1 MTIRNLA
8 RAFRPRS
15 VAVIGA
21 TTREGAVG
29 RVVLRNLVNAGFAGP
44 VWPVNPKH
52 RTIDAMPCFASVAE
66 LPEAPDLAVIVTPP
80 ATVPRLI
87 AELGARGTRAAVVIS
102 AGLTKENGLRQAML
116 DAARPHLLR
125 VIGPNTLGLIVPP
138 VALDA
143 SFAHRMPAKGRLALL
158 SQSGAIVAA
167 LIDWAAARGI
177 GFSHVVSLGDMA
189 DVDTGDGL
197 DWLASDLDTRAVL
210 MYLEAIQQPRKFMTA
225 ARAASRVKPVVAI
238 KAGRHAQAA
247 QAAATHTGALAGSD
261 RVADA
266 ALRRCGVLRVRDLD
280 ELFAAAATLARYRPL
295 ERARVGIV
303 TNGGGAGVLAVDRL
317 LDHGGELAT
326 LSNETIAALDQALPP
341 TWSRANPVDIIGDA
355 PPDRYRAA
363 IAAVAA
369 DPNVDVLL
377 VMNCPT
383 AMASSLDAAQALASL
398 VKDGHVGEHVGEH
411 AHGKPVIAAWL
422 GEATAAAAREHLE
435 AAGIACHG
443 DPGDAARTVAWLD
456 DWSKARRVLLRV
468 PEHTSADIAGKR
480 TDAAAVFARVA
491 AEQRRM
497 LTEVEAKTVL
507 AAYGVPVPA
516 TTIAADADAA
526 ERAARALF
534 DAGHKKVVV
543 KLLSRTV
550 SHKSD
555 LGGVVLD
562 LETPQ
567 AAREAALGIAT
578 RFAAARPSEALD
590 GFAVQPMV
598 VKKRAHELI
607 VGVTRDR
614 IFGPAIL
621 FGAGG
626 IAVEVLDDTA
636 IGLPPLDDVLGG
648 DLIDATRIGRL
659 LVGYRDRP
667 PADRGGV
674 LKAINAVSA
683 LVVDFPCIAA
693 MDINPLLADESG
705 VIALDARIEI
715 DPARVNEPGPN
726 ADLAIRPWPADWQRE
741 HVAKAT
747 RDGAA
752 SATSDTASA
761 AAATRYDL
769 RPIKPQDV
777 GLYQAF
783 FARTT
788 PDDIRLRFLSPR
800 RSFSDDEILRMTQ
813 LDYARE
819 MAFVALAPDGSLAGV
834 SRLACDPDDQEAEYA
849 VLVRSDQQG
858 HGLGRALMNLLLD
871 YARAKGVARIVGHVL
886 AENDAMLAMCRSFGF
901 TVAIDPSDPGVRH
914 VELVLSRP

>member
-1 MTIRNLA
+1 MTIRNLS
-8 RAFRPRS
+8 RAFHPRS

-21 TTREGAVG
+21 TTRDGAVG
-29 RVVLRNLVNAGFAGP
+29 RVVLRNLLNAGFAGP
-44 VWPVNPKH
+44 VWPVNPKY
-52 RTIDAMPCFASVAE
+52 RSIDGLPCFSTVAE

-80 ATVPRLI
+80 ATVPGLI
-87 AELGARGTRAAVVIS
+87 AELGERGTRAAVVIS

-125 VIGPNTLGLIVPP
+125 VIGPNTLGLLVPP

-143 SFAHRMPAKGRLALL
+143 SFAHRMPAKGSLALL
-158 SQSGAIVAA
+158 SQSGAIVAS

-197 DWLASDLDTRAVL
+197 DWLASDLDARAVL
-210 MYLEAIQQPRKFMTA
+210 MYLETIQQPRKFMTA

-238 KAGRHAQAA
+238 KAGRHPQAA
-247 QAAATHTGALAGSD
+247 QAAATHTGALAGGD

-266 ALRRCGVLRVRDLD
+266 ALRRCGVLRVKDLD

-317 LDHGGELAT
+317 IDYGGELAT
-326 LSNETIAALDQALPP
+326 LSSETIAALDQTLPP

-363 IAAVAA
+363 ITAVASDA
-369 DPNVDVLL
+369 NVDVLL

-383 AMASSLDAAQALASL
+383 AMASSLDAAQAVASL
-398 VKDGHVGEHVGEH
+398 VKNGRVGGQ
-411 AHGKPVIAAWL
+411 ADGKPVVAAWL
-422 GEATAAAAREHLE
+422 GEATAGAARDHLE

-456 DWSKARRVLLRV
+456 DWSKARRLLLRV

-480 TDAAAVFARVA
+480 ADAAAVFACVA
-491 AEQRRM
+491 AEHRRM

-507 AAYGVPVPA
+507 AAYGVPVPS
-516 TTIAADADAA
+516 TTVAADADAA
-526 ERAARALF
+526 ERAARVLF
-534 DAGHKKVVV
+534 DAGHAKVVV
-543 KLLSRTV
+543 KMHSRTV

-562 LETPQ
+562 LETPR
-567 AAREAALGIAT
+567 AAREAALGIAM
-578 RFAAARPSEALD
+578 RFAAAKPGETLD
-590 GFAVQPMV
+590 GFAVQPMI

-626 IAVEVLDDTA
+626 TAVEILDDTA

-659 LVGYRDRP
+659 LAGYRDRP
-667 PADRGGV
+667 PADRIGV
-674 LKAINAVSA
+674 LQAINAVSA
-683 LVVDFPCIAA
+683 LVVDFPCIVA

-715 DPARVNEPGPN
+715 EPARVDEPGPN
-726 ADLAIRPWPADWQRE
+726 PDLAIRPWPADWQRE
-741 HVAKAT
+741 HVPAGA
-747 RDGAA
+747 REGAA
-752 SATSDTASA
+752 AQADTLAL
-761 AAATRYDL
+761 RYQL

-819 MAFVALAPDGSLAGV
+819 VAFVALHPDGSLAGV
-834 SRLACDPDDQEAEYA
+834 SRLASDPDDQEAEYA

-858 HGLGRALMNLLLD
+858 RGLGRALMNLLLD
-871 YARAKGVARIVGHVL
+871 YARAKKVARIVGHVL
-886 AENDAMLAMCRSFGF
+886 AENDAMLAMCRSLGF
-901 TVAIDPSDPGVRH
+901 TIAIEPSEPGVRH
-914 VELVLSRP
+914 VELRLQEAGEPLPPRS